1 MDKSTG
7 EVSEKPVYVFKPEN
21 IGERMSIDDKTI
33 GYDGFTV
40 LSNQDTGKM
49 AMLVESTN
57 TEEVESA
64 MALFGT
70 KLNKIKHISVDMS
83 PVYALVCSNLMPRS
97 AQIIDKFHVMKYVYQ
112 AVSEVRISIKKE
124 LANTLSKGRKKTEE
138 DKKTL
143 SELALLRR
151 VRHALT
157 QSPEKWSEDMKNTIN
172 HVFKK
177 FTNLKTA
184 YQISQNFKH
193 WYNYQNHIKSRDE
206 ITKELYKWYTQA
218 MQLKEFDP
226 VIKMI
231 RKHENEILNFFQHGI
246 TNAKAE
252 RLNGKIQRFF
262 SNNYGSKDKDFFLYR
277 TANYFA

>member
-1 MDKSTG
+1 M
-7 EVSEKPVYVFKPEN
+7 
-21 IGERMSIDDKTI
+21 
-33 GYDGFTV
+33 
-40 LSNQDTGKM
+40 
-49 AMLVESTN
+49 
-57 TEEVESA
+57 EE
-64 MALFGT
+64 
-70 KLNKIKHISVDMS
+70 
-83 PVYALVCSNLMPRS
+83 
-97 AQIIDKFHVMKYVYQ
+97 
-112 AVSEVRISIKKE
+112 
-124 LANTLSKGRKKTEE
+124 TLSKGRKKTEE

-143 SELALLRR
+143 SELALLRQI
-151 VRHALT
+151 RHTVT

>member
-1 MDKSTG
+1 VDKSTG